1 MSADSKRNGKKK
13 KRRLLH
19 ESKNKVSATFRR
31 PKVYWVPKSKNGPG
45 HWVRPKVAPM
55 NPKTLERLTRQKK
68 SAAKSKAGSSA
79 TGRYLLPGGGRFSL
93 AKPKGEFDW
102 VVARAK
108 QTPGPNQYNVKVN
121 EWGTGGIKI
130 SDANP
135 KSEID
140 WVIYRSKNT
149 PAPNEYGLIKMPGP
163 SGGQFSTAFPL
174 TELDLTILRANDT
187 PGPNEYDIDLCPLGK
202 SEQSKAWIKQAL
214 AEYKGSKK

>member
-1 MSADSKRNGKKK
+1 MSADSKGNGKKK

-19 ESKNKVSATFRR
+19 EPKNKVSATFRR

-55 NPKTLERLTRQKK
+55 NPKTLDRLTRQKNRPQ
-68 SAAKSKAGSSA
+68 SQNQDHQLQGDI
-79 TGRYLLPGGGRFSL
+79 YCLEGGRFSL

-140 WVIYRSKNT
+140 WVIHRSKKT

-163 SGGQFSTAFPL
+163 SGGQFSTAYPL
-174 TELDLTILRANDT
+174 TELT
-187 PGPNEYDIDLCPLGK
+187 
-202 SEQSKAWIKQAL
+202 
-214 AEYKGSKK
+214 